1 MTGSVMGLVQNG
13 LVAGFRPTVM
23 VVDGSPDNVVLAASG
38 TFARDFVN
46 DAQYINNSAGLGA
59 GSEWATL
66 T

>member
-23 VVDGSPDNVVLAASG
+23 IVDGDPDNVVLAASG

-46 DAQYINNSAGLGA
+46 DAQYINNSGGLGA
-59 GSEWATL
+59 GSEWTAL